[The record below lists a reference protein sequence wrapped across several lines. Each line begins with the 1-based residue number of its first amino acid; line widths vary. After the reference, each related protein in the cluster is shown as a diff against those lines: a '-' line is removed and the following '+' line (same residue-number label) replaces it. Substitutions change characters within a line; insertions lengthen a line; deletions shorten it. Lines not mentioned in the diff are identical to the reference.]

1 MTMTDV
7 YFVWQYRTVPDAC
20 VLNRFSG
27 LDDSFRLRQG
37 VPLLDGFP
45 SDVAFH
51 MDPDFPN
58 NLLLVDNLLNSD
70 RAMVVSPTLRDWLE
84 KRRIPKVEYLPVSI
98 IDHRGR
104 VASAD
109 YAIVHPID
117 PVDCIDRERSEF
129 SESRITPGQISRFRK
144 MVIDDGRVPADRQ
157 IIRLHGFWGA
167 TLVRADLVEAL
178 SAGRFS
184 GLGFLPVSE
193 YPET

>member
-1 MTMTDV
+1 MSDE

-20 VLNRFSG
+20 VLNKFSG
-27 LDDSFRLRQG
+27 LEDAFRLRQG

-58 NLLLVDNLLNSD
+58 NLRLVDNLLNSD
-70 RAMVVSPTLRDWLE
+70 RAMVVSPALRDYLD

-117 PVDCIDRERSEF
+117 PVDCIDRDRSDF
-129 SESRITPGQISRFRK
+129 TESRITPGQIGRFRK
-144 MVIDDGRVPADRQ
+144 LAIDNTRVPADRQ
-157 IIRLHGFWGA
+157 IIRLQGFWGA
-167 TLVRADLVEAL
+167 TLVRADLVRDL
-178 SAGRFS
+178 SEGAFS
-184 GLGFLPVSE
+184 GLSFLPVSK
-193 YPET
+193 YPEV